1 LCSSVNSHSIF
12 GEFMIERIR
21 GILVQKSP
29 TFVVVE
35 CAGVG
40 YGINISAYTAG
51 KLPEEGT
58 EITLHTHLVVREDSM
73 TLFGFADKT
82 EKDTFIMLLDVNGVG
97 PKLAQRILSGST
109 PADLLNMI
117 ASDNKAALGKIK
129 GLGKKTCEQ
138 MTLTLKEKAGAMLQA
153 LGDVEGSGITG
164 MGALTGAK
172 MEAVLALHTLGVK
185 DPAAEKAVIKAVE
198 VLGDSADAAALIPE
212 ALKYL

>member
-1 LCSSVNSHSIF
+1 MSSSTKEQF

-58 EITLHTHLVVREDSM
+58 EVVLHTNLVVREDSM

-138 MTLTLKEKAGAMLQA
+138 MTLTLKEKAGTMLQA
-153 LGDVEGSGITG
+153 LGDVEGSGITS

>member
-1 LCSSVNSHSIF
+1 
-12 GEFMIERIR
+12 MIERIR

-29 TFVVVE
+29 TFIVVE

-58 EITLHTHLVVREDSM
+58 EVVLHTNLVVREDSM

-82 EKDTFIMLLDVNGVG
+82 EKDTFIMLLEVNGVG

-138 MTLTLKEKAGAMLQA
+138 MTLTLKEKAGTMLQA
-153 LGDVEGSGITG
+153 LGNVDGSGITS
-164 MGALTGAK
+164 MGALTGEK

-185 DPAAEKAVIKAVE
+185 DPMAEKAVVKAVE
-198 VLGDSADAAALIPE
+198 VLGDAADAAALIPE

>member
-1 LCSSVNSHSIF
+1 
-12 GEFMIERIR
+12 MIERIR
-21 GILVQKSP
+21 GILVQKTP

-51 KLPEEGT
+51 KLPEEGV
-58 EITLHTHLVVREDSM
+58 EVTLHTNLVVREDSM
-73 TLFGFADKT
+73 TLFGFADRT
-82 EKDTFIMLLDVNGVG
+82 EKNLFLMLLDVNGVG
-97 PKLAQRILSGST
+97 PKMAQRILSGVT

-117 ASDNKAALGKIK
+117 ASDNKTALSKIK

-138 MTLTLKEKAGAMLQA
+138 MTLTLKEKAGVMLQS
-153 LGDVEGSGITG
+153 LGDVEGSGITSV
-164 MGALTGAK
+164 GALTGAK
-172 MEAVLALHTLGVK
+172 LEAVLALHTLGVK
-185 DPAAEKAVIKAVE
+185 DPAAEKAVVKAVE

>member
-1 LCSSVNSHSIF
+1 MSSSTKEQF
-12 GEFMIERIR
+12 GEIMIERIR

-58 EITLHTHLVVREDSM
+58 EVVLHTNLVVREDSM

-82 EKDTFIMLLDVNGVG
+82 EKNTFIMLLDVNGVG

-138 MTLTLKEKAGAMLQA
+138 MTLTLKEKAGTMLQA
-153 LGDVEGSGITG
+153 LGDIEGSGITS

-185 DPAAEKAVIKAVE
+185 DPAAKKAVIKAVE
-198 VLGDSADAAALIPE
+198 VLGDNADAAALIPE